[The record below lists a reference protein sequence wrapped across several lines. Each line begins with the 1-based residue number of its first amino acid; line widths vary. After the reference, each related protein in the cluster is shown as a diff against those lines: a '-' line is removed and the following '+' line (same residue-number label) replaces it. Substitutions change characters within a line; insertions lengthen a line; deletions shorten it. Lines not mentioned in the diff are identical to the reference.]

1 MPRNM
6 LCLIMLRRRWICE
19 ILQVLE
25 MLIAEDD
32 TVPEVWYLLGLA
44 LHAGG
49 EFKDALT
56 AAGEAERLMS
66 QRRHEDPDAG
76 ETLLDIEDLKVRM
89 LLCTLPD
96 PARCPAGQA
105 TSSLLPAACFEWAC
119 VARDVK

>member
-1 MPRNM
+1 MR
-6 LCLIMLRRRWICE
+6 IWGT
-19 ILQVLE
+19 LQVLE

-49 EFKDALT
+49 EFEDALT
-56 AAGEAERLMS
+56 AAAEAERLVS

-89 LLCTLPD
+89 LVRLTATYVGPSAPEECLTFAYCKWMRR
-96 PARCPAGQA
+96 ARV
-105 TSSLLPAACFEWAC
+105 L
-119 VARDVK
+119 